1 MAHIECPLSAAAS
14 PILRAK
20 NVHRVL
26 GSGDLANPVL
36 RDVSVEIRRDE
47 YVSIVGA
54 SGSGKST
61 LLYLLGGLDRP
72 SRTDAAGAPIDP
84 PSQVFIDGQDTNLLD
99 DAALARLRNEKIG
112 FVFQFHYL
120 LKEFTAQENVCLPM
134 LKLGR
139 LPRPEAMARAADLLA
154 RFGLSGKTK
163 RRANRLSGGE
173 QQRVAVARA
182 LANEPAVL
190 LADEPTGNL
199 DRRNS
204 DLVADLFRELAA
216 NGQAIVMVTHDL
228 SLASRAARMI
238 TMDDGRITADHP
250 TAGVALPVAPA
261 TIPHHDG
268 PGRGELPDDRDL
280 RSDAHPFHSRR
291 A

>member
-1 MAHIECPLSAAAS
+1 MAPTDQ
-14 PILRAK
+14 PILRAQ
-20 NVHRVL
+20 NVHRILGAGEVANRVL
-26 GSGDLANPVL
+26 KGVNL
-36 RDVSVEIRRDE
+36 RIQPRE

-72 SRTDAAGAPIDP
+72 TISDLDGAPFDP
-84 PSQVFIDGQDTNLLD
+84 PSRIYIAGADTTALGDGE
-99 DAALARLRNEKIG
+99 LARLRNEKIG

-134 LKLGR
+134 FKLGR
-139 LPRPEAMARAADLLA
+139 LSHADARQRAAQLLEQL
-154 RFGLSGKTK
+154 GLKDKIT

-199 DRRNS
+199 DRKNS
-204 DLVADLFRELAA
+204 DRIADIFAQLASA
-216 NGQAIVMVTHDL
+216 GQALIMVTHDTA
-228 SLASRAARMI
+228 LAHRASRMI
-238 TMDDGRITADHP
+238 TMEDGNIVADQ
-250 TAGVALPVAPA
+250 TLRAASETDAA
-261 TIPHHDG
+261 TP
-268 PGRGELPDDRDL
+268 PQLVV
-280 RSDAHPFHSRR
+280 SR
-291 A
+291 

>member
-1 MAHIECPLSAAAS
+1 MGRTEPGTNGDGTPLAGREAVAL
-14 PILRAK
+14 LRAQ
-20 NVHRVL
+20 NVHRIL
-26 GSGDLANPVL
+26 GSGDAAAHIL
-36 RDVSVEIRRDE
+36 RGVDLSVFPRE

-72 SRTDAAGAPIDP
+72 TQGEGAAGAPFDP
-84 PSQVFIDGQDTNLLD
+84 PSRVFIDGHDTSRLG
-99 DAALARLRNEKIG
+99 DAELARLRNEKVG

-120 LKEFTAQENVCLPM
+120 LKEFTAQENVALPM

-139 LPRPEAMARAADLLA
+139 LAKSDAMDRAAMLLGQL
-154 RFGLSGKTK
+154 GLGEKVK

-182 LANEPAVL
+182 LSNEPAVL

-204 DLVADLFRELAA
+204 ERVAQIFAELHAG
-216 NGQAIVMVTHDL
+216 GQAIVMVTHDL
-228 SLASRAARMI
+228 ALAQRARRMVR
-238 TMDDGRITADHP
+238 MDDGLVVEDRPLDEPAEPVTTP
-250 TAGVALPVAPA
+250 PPLPQAVS
-261 TIPHHDG
+261 G
-268 PGRGELPDDRDL
+268 
-280 RSDAHPFHSRR
+280 
-291 A
+291 

>member
-1 MAHIECPLSAAAS
+1 VAHTDRPASATRP
-14 PILRAK
+14 PILRAQ
-20 NVHRVL
+20 NVHRIL
-26 GSGDLANPVL
+26 GIGDLATPVL
-36 RDVSVEIRRDE
+36 RGVSVEVRSDE

-72 SRTDAAGAPIDP
+72 SLTDSAGAPIDP
-84 PSQVFIDGQDTNLLD
+84 PSRVFIDGLDTNDLD

-139 LPRPEAMARAADLLA
+139 LSRSDAMARAAELLSQ
-154 RFGLSGKTK
+154 FGLGDKIK

-228 SLASRAARMI
+228 TLASRAARII
-238 TMDDGRITADHP
+238 TMDDGRITTDRPAND
-250 TAGVALPVAPA
+250 VALPHATG

-268 PGRGELPDDRDL
+268 PGRGDLPDDRDL
-280 RSDAHPFHSRR
+280 RSDSQPFPSHR

>member
-1 MAHIECPLSAAAS
+1 MARTEAVAAAAARVVTGA
-14 PILRAK
+14 PVHGQDARATPVLLEAR

-26 GSGDLANPVL
+26 GSGDAAAHILKGVNV
-36 RDVSVEIRRDE
+36 RIDRNE

-72 SRTDAAGAPIDP
+72 STLDAAGKAFDP
-84 PSQVFIDGQDTNLLD
+84 ASQVLIDGQDTAGLD
-99 DAALARLRNEKIG
+99 DTQLALVRNAKVG

-120 LKEFTAQENVCLPM
+120 LKEFTAQENVALPM

-139 LPRPEAMARAADLLA
+139 LGNSAIMDRAAMLLK
-154 RFGLSGKTK
+154 RFGLGDKCR

-173 QQRVAVARA
+173 QQRVAIARA

-199 DRRNS
+199 DKKNS
-204 DLVADLFRELAA
+204 ELVADLFGQLAGG
-216 NGQAIVMVTHDL
+216 GQTIVMVTHDP
-228 SLASRAARMI
+228 SLAQRAARRIVME
-238 TMDDGRITADHP
+238 DGNIVSDTH
-250 TAGVALPVAPA
+250 AG
-261 TIPHHDG
+261 
-268 PGRGELPDDRDL
+268 
-280 RSDAHPFHSRR
+280 
-291 A
+291 

>member
-1 MAHIECPLSAAAS
+1 MAPTEFPLRRESIPLLQAQ
-14 PILRAK
+14 
-20 NVHRVL
+20 NVHRLLGTHDAINSVL
-26 GSGDLANPVL
+26 NG
-36 RDVSVEIRRDE
+36 VSLGIECHD

-72 SRTDAAGAPIDP
+72 SMSDADGNPFDP
-84 PSQVFIDGQDTNLLD
+84 PSRVFIDGRDTADLD

-120 LKEFTAQENVCLPM
+120 LKEFTAQENVALPM

-139 LPRPEAMARAADLLA
+139 LTRSEAMDRAGALLRDL
-154 RFGLSGKTK
+154 GLGDKLR

-173 QQRVAVARA
+173 QQRVAIARA

-199 DRRNS
+199 DRKSSERVISIFDDLS
-204 DLVADLFRELAA
+204 DK
-216 NGQAIVMVTHDL
+216 GQAIVIVTHDL
-228 SLASRAARMI
+228 AIARRTRRMI
-238 TMDDGRITADHP
+238 TMEDGKIIEDVPVEPNPPEA
-250 TAGVALPVAPA
+250 AGAAS
-261 TIPHHDG
+261 G
-268 PGRGELPDDRDL
+268 W
-280 RSDAHPFHSRR
+280 RR
-291 A
+291 VEK

>member
-1 MAHIECPLSAAAS
+1 
-14 PILRAK
+14 
-20 NVHRVL
+20 VHRIL
-26 GSGDLANPVL
+26 GSGDAAAHILRGVNLAVFP
-36 RDVSVEIRRDE
+36 RE

-72 SRTDAAGAPIDP
+72 TYADNGSGPAFDP
-84 PSQVFIDGQDTNLLD
+84 PSRVFIEGHDTSRLG
-99 DAALARLRNEKIG
+99 DAELARLRNEKVG

-120 LKEFTAQENVCLPM
+120 LKEFTAQENVALPM

-139 LPRPEAMARAADLLA
+139 LGKSAAMDRAAMLLGQL
-154 RFGLSGKTK
+154 GLAEKVK

-182 LANEPAVL
+182 LSNEPAVL

-204 DLVADLFRELAA
+204 ERVAQIFAELHAA
-216 NGQAIVMVTHDL
+216 GQAIVMVTHDL
-228 SLASRAARMI
+228 ALAQRARRMVR
-238 TMDDGRITADHP
+238 MEDGLVVEDTPLDADAP
-250 TAGVALPVAPA
+250 PLAAPPPLPQAVP
-261 TIPHHDG
+261 
-268 PGRGELPDDRDL
+268 R
-280 RSDAHPFHSRR
+280 
-291 A
+291 

>member
-1 MAHIECPLSAAAS
+1 LSSS
-14 PILRAK
+14 PILRAQ
-20 NVHRVL
+20 NVHRIL
-26 GSGDLANPVL
+26 GWGDAAAHIL
-36 RDVSVEIRRDE
+36 RGVSLSIFPQE
-47 YVSIVGA
+47 YVSIVGP

-72 SRTDAAGAPIDP
+72 TYTEDRAGPPFDP
-84 PSQVFIDGQDTNLLD
+84 PSRVFIDGHDTSRLG
-99 DAALARLRNEKIG
+99 DAELARLRNEKVG

-120 LKEFTAQENVCLPM
+120 LKEFTAQENVALPM

-139 LPRPEAMARAADLLA
+139 LRKSDAMARAAMLLGQL
-154 RFGLSGKTK
+154 GLAEKVK

-204 DLVADLFRELAA
+204 ERVAQIFAELHAT
-216 NGQAIVMVTHDL
+216 GQAIVMVTHDL
-228 SLASRAARMI
+228 ALAQRARRMVR
-238 TMDDGRITADHP
+238 MDDGLVVEDR
-250 TAGVALPVAPA
+250 VLNE
-261 TIPHHDG
+261 DG
-268 PGRGELPDDRDL
+268 PPLPAAPPLLPQAVER
-280 RSDAHPFHSRR
+280 
-291 A
+291 

>member
-1 MAHIECPLSAAAS
+1 MAHTECEHRPCDS
-14 PILRAK
+14 PILRAQ
-20 NVHRVL
+20 NVHRIL

-36 RDVSVEIRRDE
+36 RGVSVDIARDA
-47 YVSIVGA
+47 YASIVGA

-72 SRTDAAGAPIDP
+72 SRVDTTGATIDP
-84 PSQVFIDGQDTNLLD
+84 PSRVFIDGQDTSALD
-99 DAALARLRNEKIG
+99 DPSLARLRNEKIG

-134 LKLGR
+134 LKLGKLSR
-139 LPRPEAMARAADLLA
+139 IDAMARAAELLA
-154 RFGLSGKTK
+154 RFGLADKRK

-204 DLVADLFRELAA
+204 EIVSDLFRELASG
-216 NGQAIVMVTHDL
+216 GQAIVMVTHDL
-228 SLASRAARMI
+228 TLASRANRIISME
-238 TMDDGRITADHP
+238 DGRITADQ
-250 TAGVALPVAPA
+250 T
-261 TIPHHDG
+261 
-268 PGRGELPDDRDL
+268 GRGGLPGLIIKPIPDRDNGVEL
-280 RSDAHPFHSRR
+280 AG
-291 A
+291 